1 MAEDKFHNDI
11 NMSDIEIP
19 AIVQKKADLAFS
31 QIREEEKDS
40 MKTKKHTTIK
50 NYIKPIVAVAACTVV
65 MIGAYV
71 SVNFMKQPASQT
83 EINNEEANNGE
94 DNNGVMSSIQN
105 AFTLKVSAAELEKGH
120 SVPLLIDGTASGYS
134 LGGIDNGEVSYGI
147 DMPFFCEGENISSIT
162 YKVSKGA
169 FRVIEPKD
177 HSIVTDGEIYDGR
190 LNVGGMVPYDPSG
203 ELKYEWK
210 QYKSY
215 TVNYD
220 QQTSD
225 MTYINLCNE
234 VKMTKS
240 DQDDL
245 FAEPDNLQIKAD
257 AFNKM
262 LEGVEI
268 TCTIQ
273 YNDGTSEDAMIKV
286 GSKVMTYREAC
297 GDTSP
302 KADAESVFIMFELQ

>member
-50 NYIKPIVAVAACTVV
+50 NYIKPIIAVAACTVV

-71 SVNFMKQPASQT
+71 SVNFMKQPATQT

-120 SVPLLIDGTASGYS
+120 SVPLLKNGTGKAYV
-134 LGGIDNGEVSYGI
+134 LGGRENGDVNYCI
-147 DMPFFCEGENISSIT
+147 NLPFTCEGDNVKSIT
-162 YKVSKGA
+162 YKVNKGA
-169 FRVIEPKD
+169 FQVIEEKD
-177 HSIVTDGEIYDGR
+177 HSILIDGEKYDGEMNTGR
-190 LNVGGMVPYDPSG
+190 VGGYDPTG
-203 ELKYEWK
+203 KVVFEANL
-210 QYKSY
+210 YKSL
-215 TVNYD
+215 TVAYD
-220 QQTSD
+220 QQTKD
-225 MTYINLCNE
+225 TTFINLCN
-234 VKMTKS
+234 VVRMTQS
-240 DQDDL
+240 DKDNIFGKTDILQDK
-245 FAEPDNLQIKAD
+245 IS

-273 YNDGTSEDAMIKV
+273 YNDGTSEDALIKV